1 MSVILIIF
9 DIELLVDMAADK
21 IVVLYVDDEPDNLF
35 SFQATFRLT
44 FKVYTASGGEEALK
58 LLEQRGFHV
67 IISDQRMPQ
76 MTGVEL
82 FEKIQ
87 EKYPDPI
94 RVLLTGFAD
103 MNAVIEA
110 VNKGKI
116 FHYLTKPWNEEELT
130 ITIQRAYKAWQD
142 KQDLKDSNEKL
153 EFLLRQKLL
162 S

>member
-1 MSVILIIF
+1 MP
-9 DIELLVDMAADK
+9 ADK
-21 IVVLYVDDEPDNLF
+21 IVVLYVDDEQNNLF

-44 FKVYTASGGEEALK
+44 FKVFTAASGEEALSF
-58 LLEQRGFHV
+58 LETRGVHV

-87 EKYPDPI
+87 EKHPDPI
-94 RVLLTGFAD
+94 RILLTGFAD
-103 MNAVIEA
+103 MKAVIDA

-130 ITIQRAYKAWQD
+130 MTMQRAYKAWQD
-142 KQDLKDSNEKL
+142 KQALKDSNEQL

>member
-1 MSVILIIF
+1 
-9 DIELLVDMAADK
+9 MAADK

-44 FKVYTASGGEEALK
+44 FKVFTASSGEEALS
-58 LLEQRGFHV
+58 LLEKRGFHV

-94 RVLLTGFAD
+94 RLLLTGFAD
-103 MNAVIEA
+103 MNAVIDA

-130 ITIQRAYKAWQD
+130 MTFLRAFIGWHVKHD
-142 KQDLKDSNEKL
+142 FKDSNEKL

>member
-1 MSVILIIF
+1 MSVN
-9 DIELLVDMAADK
+9 K
-21 IVVLYVDDEPDNLF
+21 ISVLYVDDEQDNLF
-35 SFQATFRLT
+35 SFLATFRLK
-44 FKVYTASGGEEALK
+44 FRVLTASDGDEALK
-58 LLEQRGFHV
+58 LLEEKMVHI
-67 IISDQRMPQ
+67 IISDQRMPH
-76 MTGVEL
+76 MTGVQL

-94 RVLLTGFAD
+94 RVLLTGYAD
-103 MNAVIEA
+103 MNAVIDA

-130 ITIQRAYKAWQD
+130 MTIERAYKAWQD
-142 KQDLKDSNEKL
+142 KQALKDSNEQL

>member
-1 MSVILIIF
+1 MP
-9 DIELLVDMAADK
+9 ADK

-44 FKVYTASGGEEALK
+44 FKVFTASSGDEALS
-58 LLEQRGFHV
+58 LLETRGFHV

-103 MNAVIEA
+103 MNAVIDA

-130 ITIQRAYKAWQD
+130 MTIQRAYKAWQD

>member
-1 MSVILIIF
+1 
-9 DIELLVDMAADK
+9 MAANK
-21 IVVLYVDDEPDNLF
+21 IAVLYVDDEQDNLF
-35 SFQATFRLT
+35 SFMATFRIK
-44 FKVYTASGGEEALK
+44 FKVLTALNGEEALK
-58 LLEQRGFHV
+58 YLENKLIHV
-67 IISDQRMPQ
+67 VISDQRMPK

-94 RVLLTGFAD
+94 RVLLTGYAD
-103 MNAVIEA
+103 MNAVVDA

-116 FHYLTKPWNEEELT
+116 FHYLNKPWNEEELT
-130 ITIQRAYKAWQD
+130 MTIERAYAAWQD
-142 KQDLKDSNEKL
+142 KQALKDSNEQL

>member
-1 MSVILIIF
+1 
-9 DIELLVDMAADK
+9 MAADK

-44 FKVYTASGGEEALK
+44 FKVFTASSGEEALS
-58 LLEQRGFHV
+58 LLEKRGFHV

-82 FEKIQ
+82 FGKIQ

-103 MNAVIEA
+103 MNAVIDA

-130 ITIQRAYKAWQD
+130 MTIQRAYKAWQD
-142 KQDLKDSNEKL
+142 KQALKDSNEQL

>member
-1 MSVILIIF
+1 
-9 DIELLVDMAADK
+9 MAVNK
-21 IVVLYVDDEPDNLF
+21 ISVLYVDDEQDNLF
-35 SFQATFRLT
+35 SFQATFRIK
-44 FKVYTASGGEEALK
+44 FKVITASNGDEALK
-58 LLEQRGFHV
+58 LLEVKFVHV

-82 FEKIQ
+82 FEKVQ
-87 EKYPDPI
+87 EKFPDPI

-103 MNAVIEA
+103 MNAVVDA

-116 FHYLTKPWNEEELT
+116 FHYLAKPWNEEELT
-130 ITIQRAYKAWQD
+130 ATIERAHAAWLQ
-142 KQDLKDSNEKL
+142 KQALKDSNEQL

>member
-1 MSVILIIF
+1 MP
-9 DIELLVDMAADK
+9 ADK

-44 FKVYTASGGEEALK
+44 FKVFTATGGEEALS
-58 LLEQRGFHV
+58 LLEKRGFHV

-103 MNAVIEA
+103 MNAVIDA
-110 VNKGKI
+110 VNRENI
-116 FHYLTKPWNEEELT
+116 PLPD
-130 ITIQRAYKAWQD
+130 KA
-142 KQDLKDSNEKL
+142 L
-153 EFLLRQKLL
+153 E
-162 S
+162 

>member
-1 MSVILIIF
+1 MP
-9 DIELLVDMAADK
+9 ADK
-21 IVVLYVDDEPDNLF
+21 IAVLYVDDEQNNLF
-35 SFQATFRLT
+35 SFMATFRLT
-44 FKVYTASGGEEALK
+44 FKVFTASSGEEALS
-58 LLEQRGFHV
+58 LLEKRGFHV

-94 RVLLTGFAD
+94 RILLTGFAD
-103 MNAVIEA
+103 MTAVIDA

-130 ITIQRAYKAWQD
+130 MTIERAYKAWQD
-142 KQDLKDSNEKL
+142 KQALKDSNEQL

>member
-1 MSVILIIF
+1 M
-9 DIELLVDMAADK
+9 LVNNK
-21 IVVLYVDDEPDNLF
+21 ISVLYVDDEQDNLF
-35 SFQATFRLT
+35 SFLATFRLK
-44 FKVYTASGGEEALK
+44 FRVLTATNGDDALK
-58 LLEQRGFHV
+58 LLDEKLVHV

-87 EKYPDPI
+87 EKHPDPI
-94 RVLLTGFAD
+94 RVLLTGYAD
-103 MNAVIEA
+103 MNAVIDA

-116 FHYLTKPWNEEELT
+116 FHYLAKPWNEEELT
-130 ITIQRAYKAWQD
+130 MTIERAYKAWQD
-142 KQDLKDSNEKL
+142 KQALKDSNEQL